1 MPCLSSRITPV
12 SSRTCDS
19 STIFP
24 YIFFPSHS
32 QIYSDIHTF
41 VQGTW
46 TECLPCVGAG
56 TWIAIKLQS
65 LTTLQEVPV
74 WRRQALGDVRSAKHS
89 MCTTPGQC
97 RGRIT
102 SLRGASEDSP
112 EGEVFK
118 QISRESGNWSYQTH
132 LCPNKM
138 AWRARDIHRTQ
149 ASNLPPTPSSLLWG
163 TLMGGLSVLDSP
175 SECEEGRNCPRL
187 EW

>member
-24 YIFFPSHS
+24 YTFFPSHS

-46 TECLPCVGAG
+46 TEYLPCVGAG
-56 TWIAIKLQS
+56 PWIVIKLQS

-97 RGRIT
+97 RGRVT
-102 SLRGASEDSP
+102 SLLGASEKTPQRERCLNRFQEKVRIGPTKRICAPTRWHEEPETFTEPRHPTSP
-112 EGEVFK
+112 LAPHPC
-118 QISRESGNWSYQTH
+118 S
-132 LCPNKM
+132 
-138 AWRARDIHRTQ
+138 
-149 ASNLPPTPSSLLWG
+149 
-163 TLMGGLSVLDSP
+163 GGL
-175 SECEEGRNCPRL
+175 
-187 EW
+187 